1 MILFSKYFVAGIA
14 LSMGQVYAIKNIYA
28 STLMNVAVFL
38 YSPLLFA
45 TCTIGAITG
54 SLAGKYCIVLYT
66 TIY

>member
-1 MILFSKYFVAGIA
+1 MA
-14 LSMGQVYAIKNIYA
+14 LSMGQVYAINDIYA

-54 SLAGKYCIVLYT
+54 SLAGKYFIVLKT
-66 TIY
+66 TTYILTLR

>member
-54 SLAGKYCIVLYT
+54 TLAGK
-66 TIY
+66 

>member
-1 MILFSKYFVAGIA
+1 MA
-14 LSMGQVYAIKNIYA
+14 LSMGQVYAINDIYA

-54 SLAGKYCIVLYT
+54 SLAGRYIRAQVN
-66 TIY
+66 I